1 MTTKTIKVVT
11 EKTISIPN
19 GWAELK
25 LTDGVKY
32 GDKYYSLVKS
42 GLVKSEWQEIIGHNG
57 AIYSDFLKNNVNY
70 VGCAIRQEVKSSK
83 VKLNDEYT
91 ATISP
96 DGVEVGGYI
105 FSFEK
110 INELVA
116 AVKSFKSQ

>member
-1 MTTKTIKVVT
+1 MRLLSQKGTIFHLLV
-11 EKTISIPN
+11 I
-19 GWAELK
+19 
-25 LTDGVKY
+25 KY
-32 GDKYYSLVKS
+32 FDKYYS
-42 GLVKSEWQEIIGHNG
+42 LVKSEWQEIIGHTG
-57 AIYSDFLKNNVNY
+57 AIYSDFLKDNVNY
-70 VGCAIRQEVKSSK
+70 VGCAIRQVKVNK

-96 DGVEVGGYI
+96 EGVEVGGYT